1 MTASRAISLQIS
13 LAFDDPLLKQK
24 EIDVEY
30 LLNKVY
36 IVLSIAFSVIK
47 LIPSHNL
54 EKLNK
59 SFDK

>member
-1 MTASRAISLQIS
+1 MIASRAISLQIS

-30 LLNKVY
+30 LLKKVY
-36 IVLSIAFSVIK
+36 IVLSIVFSVIK